1 MTDLKNVRTK
11 LHRVIVDTP
20 ALLNMV
26 KHCRESDAVNAQ
38 GNLMGVLQRQ
48 EGETID
54 SLMITQTMPRANKDK
69 MSEILKAAE
78 NESQRL
84 LDTNEVGFYISCR
97 MG

>member
-1 MTDLKNVRTK
+1 
-11 LHRVIVDTP
+11 
-20 ALLNMV
+20 
-26 KHCRESDAVNAQ
+26 
-38 GNLMGVLQRQ
+38 MGVLQRQ